1 MFDQLLNLFGQSPQG
16 QQAYSALQAQ
26 GYSPTQS
33 AGILTTAFPAAV
45 QAMQSAMQSSNGQL
59 GLLDIK
65 NSNYA
70 MNFLTGAVSGLVRGQ
85 GMKGAAVDGLQSVV
99 GGHVAQVIASRC
111 GLPERVA
118 GVLGAIVTPLM
129 IDFLWDKIQGMN
141 LGQGAGAGGIAGAL
155 GSAASALGLGGAQA
169 PAAMPAAQAPAGFG
183 AQFTPFGSR

>member
-1 MFDQLLNLFGQSPQG
+1 MFDQLLGMFGQSPQG

-26 GYSPTQS
+26 GYSPAQS

-45 QAMQSAMQSSNGQL
+45 QAMQNAMTSQNGQL

-85 GMKGAAVDGLQSVV
+85 GMKGAAIDGLQGVV
-99 GGHVAQVIASRC
+99 GGHVAQVIATRC

-118 GVLGAIVTPLM
+118 GMLGAIVTPLM
-129 IDFLWDKIQGMN
+129 IDFLADKIQGMN
-141 LGQGAGAGGIAGAL
+141 LGANAGAGGLAGAI
-155 GSAASALGLGGAQA
+155 GTAASAIGLGGAA
-169 PAAMPAAQAPAGFG
+169 PAAPQMQAPAGFG

>member
-45 QAMQSAMQSSNGQL
+45 SAMQNAMQSNNGQL

-111 GLPERVA
+111 G
-118 GVLGAIVTPLM
+118 
-129 IDFLWDKIQGMN
+129 
-141 LGQGAGAGGIAGAL
+141 
-155 GSAASALGLGGAQA
+155 
-169 PAAMPAAQAPAGFG
+169 AAMPLARKSESKLAPFQELVAGLADASTLVTG
-183 AQFTPFGSR
+183 AVLNEY

>member
-45 QAMQSAMQSSNGQL
+45 TAMQSAMQSNNGQL

-70 MNFLTGAVSGLVRGQ
+70 MVFEADAPN
-85 GMKGAAVDGLQSVV
+85 AAGSV
-99 GGHVAQVIASRC
+99 
-111 GLPERVA
+111 
-118 GVLGAIVTPLM
+118 
-129 IDFLWDKIQGMN
+129 K
-141 LGQGAGAGGIAGAL
+141 
-155 GSAASALGLGGAQA
+155 
-169 PAAMPAAQAPAGFG
+169 PAWQRANNAAQNYQLWSLQA
-183 AQFTPFGSR
+183 R

>member
-26 GYSPTQS
+26 GYSPAQS

-45 QAMQSAMQSSNGQL
+45 TAMQSAMQSNNGQL

-85 GMKGAAVDGLQSVV
+85 GMKGAAIDGLQSVV

-129 IDFLWDKIQGMN
+129 IDFLWDKLQGMN
-141 LGQGAGAGGIAGAL
+141 LGQGAGAGGLAGAL
-155 GSAASALGLGGAQA
+155 GSAANALGLGGAQA
-169 PAAMPAAQAPAGFG
+169 PAAMPAPQAPAGFG
-183 AQFTPFGSR
+183 SQFTPFGSR